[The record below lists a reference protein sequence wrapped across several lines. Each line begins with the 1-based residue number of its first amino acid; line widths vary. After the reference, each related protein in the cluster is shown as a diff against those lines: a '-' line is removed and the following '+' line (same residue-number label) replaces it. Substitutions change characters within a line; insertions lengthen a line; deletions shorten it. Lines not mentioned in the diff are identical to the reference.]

1 MRLGTTMTIAPV
13 DHDRRQFLVKS
24 TATLAVVGMA
34 TTAVPFLASWQPT
47 PATKLAGVP
56 ARIDL
61 AKMAI
66 GEGVKFL
73 WRGAPMWVIR
83 RDPAMIDQLDSL
95 RAKLKDPDS
104 LESQQPPYAHNSQ
117 RARRADVMVL
127 TAICT
132 HLGCIPELK
141 GAGDSDLGADLNG
154 GFFCACHGS
163 RYDGAGRVLKG
174 SPASGNMAVPPYYF
188 ANEMVVVIGV
198 DAA

>member
-1 MRLGTTMTIAPV
+1 MTTATI
-13 DHDRRQFLVKS
+13 DYGRRQFLVKS
-24 TATLAVVGMA
+24 TTALALAGVA

-47 PATKLAGVP
+47 AAAHLTGLP

-61 AKMAI
+61 NKIPM
-66 GEGVKFL
+66 GEGIKLL
-73 WRGAPMWVIR
+73 WRGTPMWVIR
-83 RDPAMIDQLDSL
+83 REATMINQLDGL

-104 LESQQPPYAHNSQ
+104 MQSTQPLYAHNNL

-132 HLGCIPELK
+132 HLACIPELK
-141 GAGDSDLGADLNG
+141 GAGDVELGPDLNG

-174 SPASGNMAVPPYYF
+174 SPASDNLPVPPYYF
-188 ANEMVVVIGV
+188 ENDNLLVIGV
-198 DAA
+198 DAPDATAP